1 MSGCCGPA
9 SPRRF
14 LLVLILV
21 GAVAA
26 LLAACA
32 AGEPSLRLDQTELD
46 LGQIVN
52 GEVRTFEVALLNQG
66 SAALVVEAVST
77 SCGCTSAQVTPTTL
91 EAGERGVLEVTF
103 DSGAHGPEEL
113 GPVMRQ
119 VFIASNDPDQP
130 EVEFR
135 FSADILPPGS

>member
-1 MSGCCGPA
+1 MSGCSGPA

-66 SAALVVEAVST
+66 SGDLVVEGIST
-77 SCGCTSAQVTPTTL
+77 SCGCTSAQVIPTTL
-91 EAGERGVLEVTF
+91 EAGGSGVLQITF

-130 EVEFR
+130 EVDFR
-135 FSADILPPGS
+135 FTAEILPPGY

>member
-21 GAVAA
+21 GAAAA
-26 LLAACA
+26 LLAACSP
-32 AGEPSLRLDQTELD
+32 GEPDIRLDQSQID
-46 LGQIVN
+46 LGQVVN
-52 GEVRTFEVALLNQG
+52 GEVRSFEVPLINQG
-66 SAALVVEAVST
+66 SGDLVVEAVST
-77 SCGCTSAQVTPTTL
+77 SCGCTSAQAVPTTL
-91 EAGERGVLEVTF
+91 RAGERGALQVTF